1 MKPQPADANVVP
13 LFAMGAR
20 DDDALMVLAR
30 DHRQAF
36 DVLITRH
43 QHAVLRIAAKYL
55 GSTAAARDAC
65 QAAFYE
71 VYRDR
76 ARYQARGR
84 FGQYLRR
91 VVLNHCHM
99 LARRRRL
106 TEALPLEPSAS
117 PAQPDELILAEERRR
132 LVEASLQT
140 LSERLREVVVL
151 RYAGEHKL
159 EEIADILELPL
170 GTVKR
175 RLFDAMQKLAVTM
188 KGALP

>member
-1 MKPQPADANVVP
+1 MNPRAASSNVVP
-13 LFAMGAR
+13 LFAMSER

-43 QHAVLRIAAKYL
+43 QHTLLRIASKYL
-55 GSTAAARDAC
+55 GSVAAARDAC

-76 ARYQARGR
+76 SRYQARGR
-84 FGQYLRR
+84 FGHYLRR

-99 LARRRRL
+99 TARRRKL
-106 TEALPLEPSAS
+106 SDALPAEVTVS

-159 EEIADILELPL
+159 EEIADILELPV

-188 KGALP
+188 EGALP